1 MAMAGSAL
9 GACKAGTAPRGD
21 RGGTEAQ
28 PSASIPPS
36 ARAAEPKEERDVTA
50 DGADGREVLGP
61 GGPLAPRP
69 GGAFLTRTRRGTF
82 PAA

>member
-9 GACKAGTAPRGD
+9 GASNPRGD
-21 RGGTEAQ
+21 RGGTE
-28 PSASIPPS
+28 PPICTPPS
-36 ARAAEPKEERDVTA
+36 ARAAEPREQLDVTT
-50 DGADGREVLGP
+50 DRADGREVPGP

-82 PAA
+82 RTA